1 MAWRP
6 SQYLIEGE
14 LDNTTPGQVTGWM
27 QFAGVKDKVTFDLK
41 GNFHRDIRGAKVHL
55 TGDGQSGDPE
65 AAEYMD
71 GFVSHQTGETG
82 DMTAGLPPY
91 DYTKNQPY
99 FEVYGDDNGR
109 IVIELE
115 PSQVKVIGRPIPA
128 CESDPISRAE
138 QSRKMA
144 NFLAGLSAETQ
155 VPAIAVGDRSL
166 VSDPTFTHW
175 VVAEDQI
182 IGEARGVEPDK
193 NGTCFAYV
201 RLFQVPEVAEHGRI
215 EKKYLRAK
223 AAGLAGDTAAGA
235 DGFTEG
241 VQP

>member
-14 LDNTTPGQVTGWM
+14 LDNTEPGKVTGWM
-27 QFAGVKDKVTFDLK
+27 QFAGMTKKVTFNLR

-55 TGDGQSGDPE
+55 TGDGQSGNSE

-71 GFVSHQTGETG
+71 GFTLHQTGEVG
-82 DMTAGLPPY
+82 DMTAGGPPV
-91 DYTKNQPY
+91 DYVNSPY
-99 FEVYGDDNGR
+99 YEWFGQENGR
-109 IVIELE
+109 VVLELDRE
-115 PSQVKVIGRPIPA
+115 QVQVIGRPIPA
-128 CESDPISRAE
+128 CESFPISRAE

-144 NFLAGLSAETQ
+144 NFLAGLSAEMQ
-155 VPAIAVGDRSL
+155 VPAIAVGERSL

-175 VVAEDQI
+175 VIAEGQVV
-182 IGEARGVEPDK
+182 GEAREVEPDK

-201 RLFQVPEVAEHGRI
+201 RLFQVPEGAEYGSI
-215 EKKYLRAK
+215 ERKHLREK
-223 AAGLAGDTAAGA
+223 SGDAAAGA
-235 DGFTEG
+235 DGLTDE